1 MTFNYIAAQKSNHC
15 KKYLDEK
22 LSRVMDIGAQT
33 PSIRNSLIKDYIQP
47 EAFYSNKQEL
57 CYRKIINEEKFSTKD
72 FFLALG
78 YKNYFSIDINGANE
92 SFQFDLNQNI
102 SQAYNFNERYELV
115 INNGTGEHVF
125 NQYSL
130 YENIHNLT
138 NKNGIMLHIMPF
150 INWVNHGFYNFN
162 PILYADL
169 AAANNYHI
177 LDISLANNNGAEIK
191 FTEQENSKIMFEQ
204 VKPKYTSY
212 FKNFL
217 SEAKSKLSE
226 NIMIVIILKKTI
238 NEDFKI
244 PLQGKYLEDIPHSN
258 TGYKKQGTGSSS
270 AFGQEKDGIKRNK

>member
-57 CYRKIINEEKFSTKD
+57 CYRKIINEEKFLTKD

-102 SQAYNFNERYELV
+102 SQAYKFNERYELV

-169 AAANNYHI
+169 AAANNYQI
-177 LDISLANNNGAEIK
+177 LDISLANNNGAEINFK
-191 FTEQENSKIMFEQ
+191 NQEKSKIMFEQ
-204 VKPKYTSY
+204 VKPNYNSS
-212 FKNFL
+212 FKNL
-217 SEAKSKLSE
+217 LTEAKSKLSE
-226 NIMIVIILKKTI
+226 NIMIVVILKKTT

-244 PLQGKYLEDIPHSN
+244 PLQGKYLEDISHSN

>member
-33 PSIRNSLIKDYIQP
+33 PTIRNSLIKDYIQP

-102 SQAYNFNERYELV
+102 SQAYKFNERYELV

-244 PLQGKYLEDIPHSN
+244 PLQGKYLEDISHSN

>member
-33 PSIRNSLIKDYIQP
+33 PTIRNSLIKDYIQP

-102 SQAYNFNERYELV
+102 SQAYKFNERYELV

>member
-15 KKYLDEK
+15 KKHLDEK

-57 CYRKIINEEKFSTKD
+57 CYRKIINEGQFSTKD

-78 YKNYFSIDINGANE
+78 YMNYFSIDINGANE

-102 SQAYNFNERYELV
+102 SQAYKFNERYELV

-169 AAANNYHI
+169 AAANNYQI
-177 LDISLANNNGAEIK
+177 LDISLANNNGAEINFK
-191 FTEQENSKIMFEQ
+191 NQEKSKIMFEQ
-204 VKPKYTSY
+204 VKPNYNSS
-212 FKNFL
+212 FKNL
-217 SEAKSKLSE
+217 LTEAKSKLSE

>member
-15 KKYLDEK
+15 KNYLDEK
-22 LSRVMDIGAQT
+22 LSRVMDIGVQT
-33 PSIRNSLIKDYIQP
+33 PSIKNSLIKDYIKP

-57 CYRKIINEEKFSTKD
+57 CYRKIINEEQFSTKD

-78 YKNYFSIDINGANE
+78 YMNYFSIDINGANE

-102 SQAYNFNERYELV
+102 SQAYKFNERYELV

-150 INWVNHGFYNFN
+150 IDWVNHGFYNFN

-169 AAANNYHI
+169 AAANNYQI
-177 LDISLANNNGAEIK
+177 LDISIANNNGSEIK
-191 FTEQENSKIMFEQ
+191 FKNKEKSKIMFEQ
-204 VKPKYTSY
+204 VKPNYNSS

-217 SEAKSKLSE
+217 TEAKSKLSE
-226 NIMIVIILKKTI
+226 NIMIVVILKKIT
-238 NEDFKI
+238 NEGFKI
-244 PLQGKYLEDIPHSN
+244 PLQGKYLEDITLSN
-258 TGYKKQGTGSSS
+258 TKYVKQGTGSSS